1 MDVLCPQ
8 CAYAYE
14 LDDALVTSA
23 GTLVRCTRCDHKF
36 RAARA
41 VEDEPW
47 VVQTFDGGSARF
59 RNLADVQQA
68 IVRGELGRSDLLARG
83 RGPARP
89 LGSIVEL
96 DGFFEEQARVA
107 GEARGTVPF
116 GSVPD
121 DIPTSPTL
129 LSESS
134 AAIAIESVHSLS
146 DVTHALTSNS
156 VSGVVAPFARPPSM
170 PPTTQR
176 QGSGTFPPPPPPR
189 LPAQSTPF
197 PAAPVGAP
205 RFPAPSPVLVTNDRP
220 ATGSFAGPTPLSGTY
235 ASEPPRSA
243 VPIAIKPKARATGWV
258 VAASLLV
265 AVGSGAF
272 LLGRRYTKASP
283 AQGSEASAF
292 DFSAAFADVR
302 AGRIDKARDT
312 ADAMSRVMGADER
325 LLALRAEVAVATA
338 DVAAS
343 MAMVAQKTG
352 SADAPA
358 LALAAEEA
366 ASQAMKAAERAAE
379 TSPEAPETL
388 ERLAVACSL
397 SGARA
402 RARQFVERL
411 GADESSHAYV
421 RALVAA
427 VEGRDDRVA
436 RLEKAF
442 AAEPFRA
449 RMRALAEQVGAGDP
463 AVQSALVASLRSST
477 ESASVLRWL
486 DAIPVAAP
494 SIDAGAADTKS
505 AKAGGG
511 EDFGVPFE
519 GAESGEA
526 TAAPGKGARK
536 LTGDPRKAL
545 EEGERARRRGD
556 LEQAKSLFQVA
567 LDANPLD
574 SEALAGLGDCARDAR
589 ESSQA
594 ISYYRKALSANPSYL
609 PARIGLADA
618 QWAAGD
624 RGAAVK
630 AYREIMENFPEG
642 AYPVSVKE
650 RALGRPAGEEP

>member
-36 RAARA
+36 RAACA
-41 VEDEPW
+41 AEEEPW

-96 DGFFEEQARVA
+96 DGFFDEQARLA
-107 GEARGTVPF
+107 GEARGTIPF

-129 LSESS
+129 PGDSS
-134 AAIAIESVHSLS
+134 AIAIESVHSLP
-146 DVTHALTSNS
+146 DVAQALTSHS
-156 VSGVVAPFARPPSM
+156 VSGLVPSAPRAPGATANVP
-170 PPTTQR
+170 R
-176 QGSGTFPPPPPPR
+176 QGSGTYPPPPPPQ
-189 LPAQSTPF
+189 LPASPF
-197 PAAPVGAP
+197 GAP
-205 RFPAPSPVLVTNDRP
+205 QFPAPSPVLVTHERGTS
-220 ATGSFAGPTPLSGTY
+220 ASYAGPTPLSGTY
-235 ASEPPRSA
+235 ASEPPRTA
-243 VPIAIKPKARATGWV
+243 APIAIKPKARATGWI

-272 LLGRRYTKASP
+272 LLGRRYTKGGAAAPAESP
-283 AQGSEASAF
+283 AF
-292 DFSAAFADVR
+292 DFDVAFADVR
-302 AGRIDKARDT
+302 AGRIDKAREA
-312 ADAMSRVMGADER
+312 ADAMSKVMGADPR
-325 LLALRAEVAVATA
+325 LLALRAEVAVASA
-338 DVAAS
+338 DVASS
-343 MAMVAQKTG
+343 MAAVAQKLG
-352 SADAPA
+352 AADAPS

-379 TSPEAPETL
+379 SSPEAPETL
-388 ERLAVACSL
+388 ERLAAACSL

-411 GADESSHAYV
+411 GGDESKHVYV

-427 VEGRDDRVA
+427 LEGRDDRA
-436 RLEKAF
+436 LRLERAF
-442 AAEPFRA
+442 AVEPFRA
-449 RMRALAEQVGAGDP
+449 RMRALAEHLGAADGVAP
-463 AVQSALVASLRSST
+463 AGLVAALRAST
-477 ESASVLRWL
+477 ESAAVLRWL
-486 DAIPVAAP
+486 DALPAAAP
-494 SIDAGAADTKS
+494 VDAGAAESKS
-505 AKAGGG
+505 ARASAAGD
-511 EDFGVPFE
+511 DFGVPFE
-519 GAESGEA
+519 GADSNDAPAGG
-526 TAAPGKGARK
+526 AARSSRK
-536 LTGDPRKAL
+536 VTGDPRKAL

-556 LEQAKSLFQVA
+556 LEQARALFQVA

-589 ESSQA
+589 DASSA
-594 ISYYRKALSANPSYL
+594 ITFYRKALSANPSYL

-618 QWAAGD
+618 QWSAGD
-624 RGAAVK
+624 RAAAAK
-630 AYREIMENFPEG
+630 AYRDIMENFPEG
-642 AYPVSVKE
+642 AYPSAVKE
-650 RALGRPAGEEP
+650 RALGRPAAEEP

>member
-41 VEDEPW
+41 AEEEPW

-96 DGFFEEQARVA
+96 DGFFEEQARLA
-107 GEARGTVPF
+107 GEARGTMPF

-121 DIPTSPTL
+121 DVPTSPTL
-129 LSESS
+129 PSDSS
-134 AAIAIESVHSLS
+134 AVVLESVHSIP
-146 DVTHALTSNS
+146 DVAHALTSGS
-156 VSGVVAPFARPPSM
+156 VSGLVAPPPPRAPSF
-170 PPTTQR
+170 PPTSQR
-176 QGSGTFPPPPPPR
+176 QGSGTFPPPPMAQ
-189 LPAQSTPF
+189 LPVSPF
-197 PAAPVGAP
+197 GAP
-205 RFPAPSPVLVTNDRP
+205 QFPSPSPVLVTNER
-220 ATGSFAGPTPLSGTY
+220 ATSASYAGPTPLSGTY

-243 VPIAIKPKARATGWV
+243 APISIKPKARATGWI
-258 VAASLLV
+258 VAAALLV

-272 LLGRRYTKASP
+272 LLGRRYTKGAPASVAEVP
-283 AQGSEASAF
+283 AF
-292 DFSAAFADVR
+292 DFDAAFADVR
-302 AGRIDKARDT
+302 AGRIDKARDA
-312 ADAMSRVMGADER
+312 ADAMSRVMGADAR
-325 LLALRAEVAVATA
+325 LLALRAEVAVAAA
-338 DVAAS
+338 DIAAS
-343 MAMVAQKTG
+343 MAAVAQKTG
-352 SADAPA
+352 AGDAPA

-379 TSPEAPETL
+379 SSPEAAETL

-411 GADESSHAYV
+411 GADEAKHVYV

-427 VEGRDDRVA
+427 VEGRDDRLT
-436 RLEKAF
+436 RLERAF

-449 RMRALAEQVGAGDP
+449 RMRALAEQVGGDP
-463 AVQSALVASLRSST
+463 AIQAALVAALRSST

-486 DAIPVAAP
+486 DAIPIAAP
-494 SIDAGAADTKS
+494 ADAGAGEP
-505 AKAGGG
+505 KAGKGAGAG

-519 GAESGEA
+519 GAESAEPAGG
-526 TAAPGKGARK
+526 AAKTGRRPG
-536 LTGDPRKAL
+536 GDPRKAL

-556 LEQAKSLFQVA
+556 LEQAKALFQAA

-589 ESSQA
+589 DASAA
-594 ISYYRKALSANPSYL
+594 IAFYRKALSANPSYL

-618 QWAAGD
+618 QWGSGD
-624 RGAAVK
+624 RAAAAK
-630 AYREIMENFPEG
+630 AYRDIMENFPEG
-642 AYPVSVKE
+642 AYPASVRE
-650 RALGRPAGEEP
+650 RALGRPASEEP